1 MRSGKWEVGKAC
13 SENDL
18 VGGGDCLLGGASTE
32 PRGPGAC
39 SENDLYGGGRVGL
52 LVGSEGGVVGL
63 ILSREYRKLG
73 A

>member
-1 MRSGKWEVGKAC
+1 MRSEKWEVGKAC

-18 VGGGDCLLGGASTE
+18 VGGHDCLLGGASTE

-63 ILSREYRKLG
+63 ILSREYRKMG